1 MIFIRPNPNLDWNT
15 PDLSDQ
21 LNILDDLTGEPIF
34 TLEKS
39 DYIEFENFIKMSQEC
54 NFDKNLT
61 VFSLNI
67 RSLGNKT
74 NKLINVLSQL
84 KFLPSV
90 ICLQEIWSVHGNV
103 SIPGYH
109 PLEYY
114 SRDSDS
120 TPNPNCG
127 GGVGIYIRNDIDYHS
142 VPVKNSSVKGIIES
156 IWVRIVMADGKT
168 KIIGSCYRPNSA
180 PLACPQKF
188 NASIEKLMVDIK
200 SKYKN
205 SDIFLA
211 GDFNFDLLK
220 YEEHK
225 DTETF
230 LTTMYDQ
237 GMIPLITKPTR
248 LTHDTYTLI
257 DNIFTS
263 EIYNTIAGIVSVDLS
278 DHEATFLIDRSSQVS
293 SKESVTMCRS
303 TNPKDLTLL
312 AGKLKETDFSDVI
325 NSDIIDVAYNNFYT
339 KVENIIDSTLPLKK
353 LVIKPL
359 SKNKPWY
366 TLGMSKSNK
375 TKIKLYRKQIAKPTD
390 QNILAYK
397 QFYLFT

>member
-1 MIFIRPNPNLDWNT
+1 
-15 PDLSDQ
+15 
-21 LNILDDLTGEPIF
+21 
-34 TLEKS
+34 
-39 DYIEFENFIKMSQEC
+39 
-54 NFDKNLT
+54 
-61 VFSLNI
+61 
-67 RSLGNKT
+67 
-74 NKLINVLSQL
+74 
-84 KFLPSV
+84 
-90 ICLQEIWSVHGNV
+90 
-103 SIPGYH
+103 
-109 PLEYY
+109 
-114 SRDSDS
+114 
-120 TPNPNCG
+120 
-127 GGVGIYIRNDIDYHS
+127 
-142 VPVKNSSVKGIIES
+142 
-156 IWVRIVMADGKT
+156 MADGKT

-303 TNPKDLTLL
+303 TNPKDLTQ
-312 AGKLKETDFSDVI
+312 S
-325 NSDIIDVAYNNFYT
+325 
-339 KVENIIDSTLPLKK
+339 
-353 LVIKPL
+353 L
-359 SKNKPWY
+359 SI
-366 TLGMSKSNK
+366 T
-375 TKIKLYRKQIAKPTD
+375 
-390 QNILAYK
+390 
-397 QFYLFT
+397 